1 MWQLLLSKQLFGGAI
16 LKCIIVFLIAL
27 CEFQWRICSQQF
39 LHNVSCECE
48 YRRMC
53 VSVWVFEVHLRKGF
67 RNEKKQNT
75 FWRIWLLSKPHYS
88 HVSGQ
93 YFTIISS
100 LRKKML
106 SYISSVHLWP
116 AYQSMRDFW
125 VRGFW
130 KNLRLGI
137 NPEHS
142 CIKTKMFS
150 STCIVALKAL
160 HVCIFIMT
168 CWLLHLQAVFFKKKG
183 TLLHINV

>member
-1 MWQLLLSKQLFGGAI
+1 MNSNDESALNSFSIMSHVNVNIGGCVCLSGC
-16 LKCIIVFLIAL
+16 LKCIY
-27 CEFQWRICSQQF
+27 E
-39 LHNVSCECE
+39 
-48 YRRMC
+48 
-53 VSVWVFEVHLRKGF
+53 KGF

-93 YFTIISS
+93 YFMIISS

-137 NPEHS
+137 NPEHL

-150 STCIVALKAL
+150 STCILTLKVL

-168 CWLLHLQAVFFKKKG
+168 CWLLHLQAVFFKKKKRY
-183 TLLHINV
+183 TSTH